1 MLFDF
6 IFRQLRPLIFSGD
19 AETAHERM
27 LTIVESISKLPGL
40 IPLLRRQFM
49 EEHSVLRTQLFGRSL
64 QNPIGLAAGFD
75 KDGRIHPAL
84 FALGFGFVEIGTVT
98 PYPQAGNPRPRLFR
112 LPEDEALIN
121 RLGFNNHGASE
132 MAELLVSTLK
142 RLIHKDTDIIVRNSN
157 FTANIASGMLGINI
171 GKNKDTLLEKASR

>member
-27 LTIVESISKLPGL
+27 LTIVESISKFPGL

-142 RLIHKDTDIIVRNSN
+142 KLIP
-157 FTANIASGMLGINI
+157 
-171 GKNKDTLLEKASR
+171 